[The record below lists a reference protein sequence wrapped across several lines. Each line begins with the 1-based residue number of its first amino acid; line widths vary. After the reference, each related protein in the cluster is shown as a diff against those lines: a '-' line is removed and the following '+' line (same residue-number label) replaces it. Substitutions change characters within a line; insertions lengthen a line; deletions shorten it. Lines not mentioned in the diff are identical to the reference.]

1 MLKQTPKRTIM
12 KGSIFTIALLF
23 VCSIAFSQ
31 FNFGLR
37 AGLSSSQVK
46 VDENVEGFRI
56 TTGDNTFGYH
66 AGVYGQIIIKDKF
79 VIMPEILF
87 TNSGGNIDLSDGTSF
102 NEIWNLSYNR
112 LDFPLNFGL
121 KFLKVFRVN
130 AGPYAS
136 VLLSADARYAN
147 IDQDVKD
154 NYKNMMWGYQAGLG
168 LDIWRLALDLK
179 YQGSFESSYSAE
191 GEIPGTTAKINPDV
205 RPNQWIVSVGF
216 KLF

>member
-1 MLKQTPKRTIM
+1 MKRSMLI
-12 KGSIFTIALLF
+12 IAILFTS
-23 VCSIAFSQ
+23 SIAFSQ
-31 FNFGLR
+31 VNFGLR

-46 VDENVEGFRI
+46 VNENVEGFSI

-66 AGVYGQIIIKDKF
+66 VGVYGQFIIKDKF
-79 VIMPEILF
+79 VIMPEVLF

-102 NEIWNLSYNR
+102 NEVWNLEYNR
-112 LDFPLNFGL
+112 MEFPLNFGV

-136 VLLSADARYAN
+136 VLLNADARYAN

-154 NYKNMMWGYQAGLG
+154 NLKNMMWGYQAGLG
-168 LDIWRLALDLK
+168 LDIWRLALDVK
-179 YQGSFESSYSAE
+179 YQGSFNSAYSAD
-191 GEIPGTTAKINPDV
+191 GEIPGTTAKINPDI